1 MRSSSSRPRLC
12 TASDSQ
18 TSSGVSIVLAVVS
31 LAVRVREELTR
42 IAVEFIV
49 ERVERFEWNDEAF
62 EQLVIP
68 PAHKTVLKT
77 LVESQNAGASAKFDD
92 FVSGKGHG
100 LVINLFGNPGTGKSL
115 TAEAMSECTS
125 PVPLCVSHRAK
136 RSRNPSFRR
145 AKCVSC
151 AILETCAALTG
162 STLSR
167 SHSTFR
173 AFVCCG
179 SCRSRYP
186 CRSAGPEPHLHPQG
200 VCDLGRRCTHR

>member
-12 TASDSQ
+12 TASVSQ

-125 PVPLCVSHRAK
+125 LCLYVSLTELSGAAIPPLDVRSESH
-136 RSRNPSFRR
+136 
-145 AKCVSC
+145 
-151 AILETCAALTG
+151 ALF
-162 STLSR
+162 STHAQR
-167 SHSTFR
+167 
-173 AFVCCG
+173 
-179 SCRSRYP
+179 
-186 CRSAGPEPHLHPQG
+186 
-200 VCDLGRRCTHR
+200 

>member
-1 MRSSSSRPRLC
+1 MCAYAKLNH
-12 TASDSQ
+12 
-18 TSSGVSIVLAVVS
+18 V
-31 LAVRVREELTR
+31 
-42 IAVEFIV
+42 AVEFIV

-125 PVPLCVSHRAK
+125 LCLCVSLTKLSGA
-136 RSRNPSFRR
+136 
-145 AKCVSC
+145 
-151 AILETCAALTG
+151 AILPLDVRSESHALFLTHG
-162 STLSR
+162 SADRFYSVSFPLI
-167 SHSTFR
+167 FR
-173 AFVCCG
+173 ALVCCG
-179 SCRSRYP
+179 GSGPRHP
-186 CRSAGPEPHLHPQG
+186 C
-200 VCDLGRRCTHR
+200 

>member
-1 MRSSSSRPRLC
+1 M
-12 TASDSQ
+12 
-18 TSSGVSIVLAVVS
+18 
-31 LAVRVREELTR
+31 
-42 IAVEFIV
+42 EFIV

-125 PVPLCVSHRAK
+125 LCFYVSRRAK

-145 AKCVSC
+145 AKCVPC

-162 STLSR
+162 STL
-167 SHSTFR
+167 
-173 AFVCCG
+173 
-179 SCRSRYP
+179 
-186 CRSAGPEPHLHPQG
+186 
-200 VCDLGRRCTHR
+200 